1 MHCPACWPSRR
12 RESALPRL
20 EPPRALVHM
29 LEHMWC
35 KEGRSGVRERAA
47 GGGSEADERLAPG
60 TGSWEQF
67 HGLRRRRPPQ
77 RAPSTGGAK
86 ALAQSGLM
94 LDICGGASQHSTADG
109 TREVIAT
116 DRLSSVWALRMSRFR
131 GVQVDLVNVPNI
143 CCIKAPNLYVSS
155 AKSARARNSKSE
167 GCFCRISYGVPSEVP
182 RKLRAD
188 RAPGRR
194 FGFLGK

>member
-1 MHCPACWPSRR
+1 MRPFGSGSLGAHADSAPCTVQRVCHSWPSRR
-12 RESALPRL
+12 RESALPHL

-47 GGGSEADERLAPG
+47 GGGSEADERPEPG

-86 ALAQSGLM
+86 ALAQIGLM

-116 DRLSSVWALRMSRFR
+116 SRR
-131 GVQVDLVNVPNI
+131 
-143 CCIKAPNLYVSS
+143 S
-155 AKSARARNSKSE
+155 AQLGLGSLNE
-167 GCFCRISYGVPSEVP
+167 PFQGGT
-182 RKLRAD
+182 
-188 RAPGRR
+188 GR
-194 FGFLGK
+194 FGQCA

>member
-1 MHCPACWPSRR
+1 MHCPACWPSSR

-29 LEHMWC
+29 LDHMWC

-47 GGGSEADERLAPG
+47 GGGSEADERPEPG

-77 RAPSTGGAK
+77 RAPWTGGSK

-116 DRLSSVWALRMSRFR
+116 SRPDRLSSVWALRMSRFR
-131 GVQVDLVNVPNI
+131 GVQVDLVNVPRI
-143 CCIKAPNLYVSS
+143 CVK
-155 AKSARARNSKSE
+155 RASD
-167 GCFCRISYGVPSEVP
+167 
-182 RKLRAD
+182 L
-188 RAPGRR
+188 
-194 FGFLGK
+194 

>member
-47 GGGSEADERLAPG
+47 GGGSEADERPEPG

-67 HGLRRRRPPQ
+67 HGLRRRQPPQ
-77 RAPSTGGAK
+77 RAPSTGGEK
-86 ALAQSGLM
+86 ALAQIGLM

-116 DRLSSVWALRMSRFR
+116 SRPI
-131 GVQVDLVNVPNI
+131 G
-143 CCIKAPNLYVSS
+143 
-155 AKSARARNSKSE
+155 SARFGLSE
-167 GCFCRISYGVPSEVP
+167 NEPFQGGT
-182 RKLRAD
+182 
-188 RAPGRR
+188 GR
-194 FGFLGK
+194 FANYA